1 MAKKEEIPRS
11 IYPRKNGSFEGY
23 ITVGEA
29 ENGKR
34 APRKYA
40 QGKTE
45 QEVKKKL
52 NKIEFLL
59 NTGQYKKP
67 NKDTLVSFLYEYH
80 GVCSTKWEA
89 TTASLYLMYIQTH
102 IEPYFKDSKLTSI
115 KAMSLDKFYNYK
127 LTETRTIKIQTK
139 KGENEKILPPLS
151 INTVNKLNK
160 FLKAAFNYAV
170 VNDLL
175 AKNPTTGIKLA
186 STQKY
191 IPKVYTEDQFKTLVT
206 LVKGKEQEIPIVL
219 AAGCGLRRG
228 EICGLRW
235 DNIDFENKILSV
247 VRTTVRFTKNLDKD
261 PKNETSKRK
270 ISIPGYVIRI
280 LEYHYKQNGMPKG
293 KIITRWLPQSLSEMF
308 NNLLDSCNMEH
319 TRLHDLRHY
328 NAVIMMQYGIPDK
341 VAAERLGHSNVTTLR
356 QVYQHVMN
364 GMDNEAA
371 NMIDA
376 AFEKIQPHE
385 K

>member
-1 MAKKEEIPRS
+1 MNRDEIKRS
-11 IYPRKNGSFEGY
+11 YYPTSNGKYAGY

-29 ENGKR
+29 SKGKR
-34 APRKYA
+34 AKRKYVY
-40 QGKTE
+40 GKTE
-45 QEVKKKL
+45 KEVKKKL
-52 NKIEFLL
+52 DEIEFLI
-59 NTGQYKKP
+59 NTGQYKEP

-80 GVCSTKWEA
+80 SVCSTKWEA

-102 IEPYFKDSKLTSI
+102 IEPYFKDAKLTDI
-115 KAMSLDKFYNYK
+115 KALTLDKFYNCK
-127 LTETRTIKIQTK
+127 LTETRTIKIRTS
-139 KGENEKILPPLS
+139 KGEKDKVFPPLS

-160 FLKAAFNYAV
+160 FLKAAFNYAI
-170 VNDLL
+170 VNDLMT
-175 AKNPTTGIKLA
+175 KNPTVGVKL
-186 STQKY
+186 SGSQKY
-191 IPKVYTEDQFKTLVT
+191 IPKVYTEEQFKKLITI
-206 LVKGKEQEIPIVL
+206 VKGTEQEIPIVL

-235 DNIDFENKILSV
+235 DNIDFGNKTLSV
-247 VRTTVRFTKNLDKD
+247 EKTTVRFTKNLDKA

-270 ISIPGYVIRI
+270 ITVPGYVIKI
-280 LEYHYKQNGMPKG
+280 LDYHYKKNGKPKG

-376 AFEKIQPHE
+376 AFEKIQPQD